1 MFQEKSVVEDD
12 DLWNIGKIHV
22 RNVDDHIR
30 LLPHIIPTYYRL
42 KIKPDYVAFT
52 FEGTVAITLHTKKT
66 NVKHISLHAKDLE
79 IYNNTIL
86 TEQQITTSRM
96 TEGNQMLNIRTR
108 RGAGLTDYNYELAT
122 SDDATTEGANNVG
135 MAVTNDK
142 GVIGIDSAD
151 SASRAD
157 GISVS
162 ADDDEAGESDAS
174 ASSSSDSGAEPKI
187 AKDDESTL
195 ENTTTEFSNAAEQ
208 EIPKLNISQVTQEMK
223 QRLNGTQLLSTMKKK
238 HIKVIAKELKPNIER
253 LILTL
258 ESHLKPNVN
267 YTLEI
272 SFKGLIDD
280 SLTGF
285 YRSDFKHNNTD
296 E

>member
-1 MFQEKSVVEDD
+1 MFQEKAVVEDD

-42 KIKPDYVAFT
+42 KIKPDYTSFT

-66 NVKHISLHAKDLE
+66 NIKHISLHAKDLE
-79 IYNNTIL
+79 IYNNTVL
-86 TEQQITTSRM
+86 TEQQIITSQM
-96 TEGNQMLNIRTR
+96 KDGNQIMNNRTR
-108 RGAGLTDYNYELAT
+108 RDVGITEYNYELE
-122 SDDATTEGANNVG
+122 SYEWSTTEGANKVG
-135 MAVTNDK
+135 MAMTNDK
-142 GVIGIDSAD
+142 GVIGIDSAV
-151 SASRAD
+151 SASSAD
-157 GISVS
+157 GISVN
-162 ADDDEAGESDAS
+162 ADGTGANESD
-174 ASSSSDSGAEPKI
+174 ASSSSDRGAKPKI
-187 AKDDESTL
+187 SIDDESSS
-195 ENTTTEFSNAAEQ
+195 ENTTIESSNPIEQ
-208 EIPKLNISQVTQEMK
+208 EIPKLNISQVSQEIK

-238 HIKVIAKELKPNIER
+238 HIKIIGKELKPKIDR
-253 LILTL
+253 LIFTL

-272 SFKGLIDD
+272 SFRGLIDD

>member
-1 MFQEKSVVEDD
+1 MIQEKAAVEDD

-42 KIKPDYVAFT
+42 KIKPDYTSFT

-66 NVKHISLHAKDLE
+66 NIKHISLHAKDLE

-86 TEQQITTSRM
+86 TEQQIITSQM
-96 TEGNQMLNIRTR
+96 NDGNQIFNNRTKR
-108 RGAGLTDYNYELAT
+108 DAGIKEYNYELAT
-122 SDDATTEGANNVG
+122 DDEATTEGDSKVG
-135 MAVTNDK
+135 MVMTNER
-142 GVIGIDSAD
+142 GVIGIESAV
-151 SASRAD
+151 STSSPD

-162 ADDDEAGESDAS
+162 ANEADTDESDSTAS
-174 ASSSSDSGAEPKI
+174 AISSGGPEPKI
-187 AKDDESTL
+187 AIDDEILS
-195 ENTTTEFSNAAEQ
+195 ENTTTESSNLIEP
-208 EIPKLNISQVTQEMK
+208 EIPKLSKSQVNQEIK

-238 HIKVIAKELKPNIER
+238 HIKVIGKELKPNIDR

-258 ESHLKPNVN
+258 ESHLKPNIN

-272 SFKGLIDD
+272 SFRGLIDD